1 MKESGKKVVNAEL
14 EANSLLEKRI
24 KATNKKVPERINSAD
39 ISKGKLKIRN
49 ENRSKV
55 NEMDEIEKRKFIDT
69 INKLRK

>member
-1 MKESGKKVVNAEL
+1 MK
-14 EANSLLEKRI
+14 KRI